1 MTDYKKYKNEF
12 RIRTMPEKL
21 KEDIN
26 NIAANKGVT
35 TNGYVKEILKKAVDE
50 TPEHF
55 KKPPSKH

>member
-1 MTDYKKYKNEF
+1 
-12 RIRTMPEKL
+12 MPEKL